1 MFFIEII
8 INSFAMIVVG
18 RSARTDSLPAGQ
30 EESNLINS
38 KIVTIPIFLS
48 LSLSLATEQLARLL
62 ELLVVNHEPTAP
74 VKSISHHLNIC

>member
-48 LSLSLATEQLARLL
+48 LSLALL
-62 ELLVVNHEPTAP
+62 GY
-74 VKSISHHLNIC
+74 